1 MHGPFRAGKEKSATS
16 AQLLKKN
23 SKMQKTKARLSI
35 FSKAEKAEKLRIFFS
50 RSATRKRNFM
60 AGAHH
65 NIDIITVAEREG
77 ELRH

>member
-1 MHGPFRAGKEKSATS
+1 MDHLELAKKKSATS

-50 RSATRKRNFM
+50 RSATRKKKLY
-60 AGAHH
+60 GWSSSQH
-65 NIDIITVAEREG
+65 
-77 ELRH
+77 